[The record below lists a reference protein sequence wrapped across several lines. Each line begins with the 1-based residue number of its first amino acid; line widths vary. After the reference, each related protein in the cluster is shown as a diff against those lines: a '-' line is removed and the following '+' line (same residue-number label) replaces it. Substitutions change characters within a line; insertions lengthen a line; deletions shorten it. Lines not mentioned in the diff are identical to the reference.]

1 MRSHHV
7 DNRVAHKS
15 TGGVL
20 PWTPE
25 PVDPVGNP
33 VPLTPNTVALP
44 RGEVNAYCVTTNIL
58 NVPGTGAG
66 RGCSGLLP
74 AGNVRS
80 AVGR

>member
-1 MRSHHV
+1 MRHHRV

-20 PWTPE
+20 PWTPQ

-44 RGEVNAYCVTTNIL
+44 KGEVRKSSTDD
-58 NVPGTGAG
+58 VPSEHRLGVHRGA
-66 RGCSGLLP
+66 
-74 AGNVRS
+74 VF
-80 AVGR
+80 

>member
-1 MRSHHV
+1 MRSHRL

-44 RGEVNAYCVTTNIL
+44 TWGEAIQML
-58 NVPGTGAG
+58 W
-66 RGCSGLLP
+66 
-74 AGNVRS
+74 
-80 AVGR
+80 

>member
-1 MRSHHV
+1 MRSHRL

-44 RGEVNAYCVTTNIL
+44 THSFGARRPPLGQGEVRKKLRARNLTPN
-58 NVPGTGAG
+58 PFP
-66 RGCSGLLP
+66 SGK
-74 AGNVRS
+74 GNQS
-80 AVGR
+80 

>member
-1 MRSHHV
+1 MRRHRV

-20 PWTPE
+20 PWTPQ

-44 RGEVNAYCVTTNIL
+44 LGEGKRRALSYAKV
-58 NVPGTGAG
+58 
-66 RGCSGLLP
+66 S
-74 AGNVRS
+74 
-80 AVGR
+80 

>member
-1 MRSHHV
+1 MRRHRV

-20 PWTPE
+20 PWTPQ

-44 RGEVNAYCVTTNIL
+44 SWGEAKKELRTT
-58 NVPGTGAG
+58 
-66 RGCSGLLP
+66 LLP
-74 AGNVRS
+74 ALSYAARNDYD
-80 AVGR
+80 